1 MIEAGREEFPVTL
14 MCKSLGVSKSGFYAW
29 ASRAESDRG
38 KENKQLVAEIEKVH
52 AKSRKTYGSPRV
64 HVELQEEGFEVGR
77 NRVARL
83 MRESGIRAR
92 GKRRYKKTTDSDH
105 DLRIAPNALDRN
117 FLVHAPNKA
126 WAGDITYLWTS
137 EGWMYLAVILD
148 LFSRKVVGWAMADNM
163 RTDLVLVALQQ
174 ALSKRD
180 PGDDLLHH
188 SDRGSQYASKDYQA
202 ALDAH
207 GIQCSMSRKANCWDN
222 AVVESFFGTLKV
234 ELDAKDHW
242 ASRAEARYDVFEYI
256 EVFYN
261 RQRRHSYLGYV
272 SPERFETEAAETTV
286 SMSSGD
292 AA

>member
-1 MIEAGREEFPVTL
+1 MIEAGRKEFPVAL
-14 MCKSLGVSKSGFYAW
+14 MCRSLGVSKSGFYRW
-29 ASRAESDRG
+29 ASRAESNRS
-38 KENKQLVAEIEKVH
+38 KANKLLTAEIEKVH
-52 AKSRKTYGSPRV
+52 AKSRRTYGSPRV
-64 HVELQEEGFEVGR
+64 HVELRELGFKVGR

-92 GKRRYKKTTDSDH
+92 GKRRYKKTTDSAH
-105 DLRIAPNALDRN
+105 DRRIAPNVLDRN
-117 FLVHAPNKA
+117 FLVHAPNNA

-163 RTDLVLVALQQ
+163 RTDLVLVALRQ
-174 ALSKRD
+174 ALSKRS
-180 PGDDLLHH
+180 PGDDLVHH
-188 SDRGSQYASKDYQA
+188 SDRGSQYASKAYQA

-207 GIQCSMSRKANCWDN
+207 GIHCSMSRKGDCWDN

-242 ASRAEARYDVFEYI
+242 RSRAEARYDVFEYI

-261 RQRRHSYLGYV
+261 RERRHSYLGYV
-272 SPERFETEAAETTV
+272 SPERFETEAEETTV
-286 SMSSGD
+286 SISSGD